1 LTRRRFDDDDNIDQ
15 FCLFTTLRLKNSQT
29 ISNFLRA
36 KHRIVYVYHQLFFI
50 RIIMELKK
58 KKKKNYEIF
67 RQKFFAGSQKP
78 TVVQKT

>member
-1 LTRRRFDDDDNIDQ
+1 LTRRRFDDDNIDQ
-15 FCLFTTLRLKNSQT
+15 FCSKTKKLQT

-67 RQKFFAGSQKP
+67 RQKFFAGS
-78 TVVQKT
+78 